1 MAEDKDFLPRPEQN
15 SEDMAVRR
23 VRTRRIPTA
32 STEGT
37 QATSHGSTAH
47 PRRKT
52 TQLQILATAPLGVHD
67 PNMPTT
73 ATAHLTIVDTPPR
86 VNAHSTT
93 NATKPSVRV
102 ATTAISTTAP
112 KGLARTK
119 VATHILARRRVG
131 SPLREPQTRRV
142 RVEARSLVP
151 SFHHLLLSTR
161 R

>member
-37 QATSHGSTAH
+37 QAISSL
-47 PRRKT
+47 T
-52 TQLQILATAPLGVHD
+52 TQLQILATAPLGVHG
-67 PNMPTT
+67 PNMPMT

-93 NATKPSVRV
+93 NATKLSVRA

-142 RVEARSLVP
+142 RVEVRSLVP